1 MELNKILAQMSETAK
16 KAGQFFAAP
25 HHITVTAKEGHAN
38 FVTSMDTATQA
49 LVIDEL
55 SRIIDGAN
63 FVGEEGDSAHL
74 LQPGYNWIID
84 PIDGT
89 ANFINNVRHSS
100 VSIALVKDHTPIA
113 GVVYNPYLDEL
124 FSACRGG
131 GAFLNGEPISPSNAE
146 WKNALIGFGTAPY
159 NTALC
164 SACYSILADVGKNAG
179 DVRRFAS
186 AALDLCYVA
195 SGRLDGFY
203 ELQLQVWDYAAGYLI
218 LKEAGGMIES
228 LDGENFDYAHS
239 SGFVCGNSSVF
250 PFLKETV
257 ERHI

>member
-1 MELNKILAQMSETAK
+1 MSETAK

-63 FVGEEGDSAHL
+63 FVGEEGDGAHL

-89 ANFINNVRHSS
+89 ANFINNLRHSS

-164 SACYSILADVGKNAG
+164 SACYSILADVGKNA
-179 DVRRFAS
+179 
-186 AALDLCYVA
+186 
-195 SGRLDGFY
+195 
-203 ELQLQVWDYAAGYLI
+203 
-218 LKEAGGMIES
+218 
-228 LDGENFDYAHS
+228 
-239 SGFVCGNSSVF
+239 
-250 PFLKETV
+250 
-257 ERHI
+257 